1 MQIDYRSFNKVEKRG
16 QSGTDCHGL
25 RPTGNPFFRPWFKKQ
40 GTGVCLSLAENF
52 ILESVKKLEE
62 LFIAPTARQILHETA
77 QRAFAR
83 CECA

>member
-1 MQIDYRSFNKVEKRG
+1 MHLLWVLPRRERIAWGASLFLVTGANLAAG
-16 QSGTDCHGL
+16 
-25 RPTGNPFFRPWFKKQ
+25 RPEPRT
-40 GTGVCLSLAENF
+40 LAAAWVGI

>member
-1 MQIDYRSFNKVEKRG
+1 MLYRAGGADPRPYGSTGGRG
-16 QSGTDCHGL
+16 QNLRQRARKNPPPHSANRGL
-25 RPTGNPFFRPWFKKQ
+25 TNAARRVT
-40 GTGVCLSLAENF
+40 VVL

>member
-25 RPTGNPFFRPWFKKQ
+25 RPTGNPFFRPCFKKQ

-52 ILESVKKLEE
+52 ILESVKKLEK
-62 LFIAPTARQILHETA
+62 LFIAPKARQILHETA
-77 QRAFAR
+77 HRAFAR